1 MIDYVEAAIASFVND
16 PADSDFQRGYLAA
29 MEKIADIISRDPI
42 RASEYVRLT
51 MHSFEDYPADNDYQH
66 GYLSAM
72 SELFEQ
78 PIPTIH

>member
-1 MIDYVEAAIASFVND
+1 MIDYVEAAIASFNND

-29 MEKIADIISRDPI
+29 MEKIADIINRDPI
-42 RASEYVRLT
+42 RASKYVTAT
-51 MHSFEDYPADNDYQH
+51 MDSFGGYPAVNAYQR
-66 GYLSAM
+66 GYLAAM